1 MVVTL
6 PKEICGHGN
15 PKPEQEVKDIDKKV
29 TYIPSNLRVGEVKNI
44 LRESGEKATDNW
56 KNPVYRKFKI
66 KTYIGNLLAFSVC
79 YLTMYY
85 LVFKHITFLI
95 KYEYIIS
102 VSGYGSNLLQD
113 FIFVV
118 YIFSWFGIAG
128 SIRKILTP
136 GEITYRKYVENGEI
150 IEDKYEATALQI
162 TAVYNEIE
170 RFIDFY
176 GRINDDSKYIY
187 SINETNDTLI
197 VEYPQ
202 RIGTGQEKF
211 YFGPEITE
219 IVDDKRGIIDFS
231 KLDRLY
237 GLV

>member
-6 PKEICGHGN
+6 PKEICGNGN
-15 PKPEQEVKDIDKKV
+15 PKQAQEVKDIDKKV

-66 KTYIGNLLAFSVC
+66 KTYIGNLLAISVC
-79 YLTMYY
+79 YLIMYY
-85 LVFKHITFLI
+85 LVFKHVTFPI

-102 VSGYGSNLLQD
+102 VSGSNLLQG
-113 FIFVV
+113 FIFVS
-118 YIFSWFGIAG
+118 YIFIWFGIAG

-150 IEDKYEATALQI
+150 IEDKYEKTALQI
-162 TAVYNEIE
+162 TTVYNEIE

-176 GRINDDSKYIY
+176 GRINDVI
-187 SINETNDTLI
+187 
-197 VEYPQ
+197 
-202 RIGTGQEKF
+202 
-211 YFGPEITE
+211 
-219 IVDDKRGIIDFS
+219 FS
-231 KLDRLY
+231 S
-237 GLV
+237 

>member
-15 PKPEQEVKDIDKKV
+15 PKPAQEVKDIDKKV

-79 YLTMYY
+79 YLTMFY
-85 LVFKHITFLI
+85 LVFKHVTFPI

-102 VSGYGSNLLQD
+102 VSGSNLLQG

-150 IEDKYEATALQI
+150 IEDKYEKTALQI
-162 TAVYNEIE
+162 TTVYNEIE
-170 RFIDFY
+170 V
-176 GRINDDSKYIY
+176 INAYFTILSYIRYSLLLKIIYDSKYIY

-202 RIGTGQEKF
+202 RIGTGQENF
-211 YFGPEITE
+211 I
-219 IVDDKRGIIDFS
+219 
-231 KLDRLY
+231 LDRK
-237 GLV
+237 

>member
-15 PKPEQEVKDIDKKV
+15 PKPVQEVKDIDKRV
-29 TYIPSNLRVGEVKNI
+29 TYIPPNLRVGEVKNI

-66 KTYIGNLLAFSVC
+66 KTYIGNLLAISVC
-79 YLTMYY
+79 YLIM
-85 LVFKHITFLI
+85 
-95 KYEYIIS
+95 YIIS
-102 VSGYGSNLLQD
+102 VSGSNLLQG
-113 FIFVV
+113 FIFVS

-211 YFGPEITE
+211 YFGPKITE
-219 IVDDKRGIIDFS
+219 IVDEKRGIIDFS

>member
-85 LVFKHITFLI
+85 LVFKHVTFPI

-170 RFIDFY
+170 RFIYFY
-176 GRINDDSKYIY
+176 GRISSENR
-187 SINETNDTLI
+187 N
-197 VEYPQ
+197 
-202 RIGTGQEKF
+202 RTGKILF
-211 YFGPEITE
+211 WTGNN
-219 IVDDKRGIIDFS
+219 
-231 KLDRLY
+231 
-237 GLV
+237 

>member
-6 PKEICGHGN
+6 PNEICGHGN
-15 PKPEQEVKDIDKKV
+15 PKPAQEVKDIDKKV

-79 YLTMYY
+79 YLTMFY
-85 LVFKHITFLI
+85 LVFKHVTFPI

-102 VSGYGSNLLQD
+102 VSGSNLLQG

-150 IEDKYEATALQI
+150 IEDKYEKTALQI
-162 TAVYNEIE
+162 TTVYNEIE

-176 GRINDDSKYIY
+176 GRINDVI
-187 SINETNDTLI
+187 
-197 VEYPQ
+197 
-202 RIGTGQEKF
+202 
-211 YFGPEITE
+211 
-219 IVDDKRGIIDFS
+219 FS
-231 KLDRLY
+231 S
-237 GLV
+237 

>member
-15 PKPEQEVKDIDKKV
+15 PKPAQEVKDIDKKV

-66 KTYIGNLLAFSVC
+66 KTYIGNLLAISVC
-79 YLTMYY
+79 YLIMYY
-85 LVFKHITFLI
+85 LVFKHVTFPI

-102 VSGYGSNLLQD
+102 VSGSNLLQG
-113 FIFVV
+113 FIFVS
-118 YIFSWFGIAG
+118 YIFIWFGIAG
-128 SIRKILTP
+128 SIRKILTS

-150 IEDKYEATALQI
+150 IEDKYEKTALQI
-162 TAVYNEIE
+162 TTVYNEIE

-176 GRINDDSKYIY
+176 GRIYDDSKYIY

-211 YFGPEITE
+211 YFGPKITE
-219 IVDDKRGIIDFS
+219 IVDEKRGIIDFS
-231 KLDRLY
+231 KLDTLY